1 MSEWKEYKL
10 SEITTK
16 IGSGATPRG
25 GQESYK
31 NEGISLIRSQNI
43 LDFEFSRSGLAF
55 IDDVQASQ
63 LSNVEVLEEDI
74 LLNITGD
81 SVARVCKVP
90 RSILPARVNQ
100 HVSIIRAKKSK
111 VTPNY
116 ILYYLLNPLFK
127 KFMLMIA
134 SDGATRNA
142 LTKGEI
148 EDFDIRL
155 PPKEIQS
162 YIASVL
168 SNLDS
173 KIDLLRRQNQT
184 LENIAQT
191 LFKRWFVDFEF
202 PDKVGKPYKS
212 SGGKMVESEF
222 GEIPEG
228 WRIGAFEEIMEFTN
242 GYAFKSKEIL
252 NIAHKNSYA
261 IFKMGDI
268 KKGGGFN
275 DSKTKSYIEK
285 EKCEDI
291 LKYVLKKGDILM
303 CMTDMKDSTSLL
315 GHTALMFEDNH
326 FIVNQR
332 VGLIRAKNNINIDYP
347 WIYILT
353 NSINFIADLRNR
365 ANSGVQINLSTNEIK
380 NSRVIIPDK
389 RINKL
394 FDDLTKPMFEKIMNN
409 TFQVKALTK
418 TRDTLLPKL
427 MSGQMRVKDL

>member
-43 LDFEFSRSGLAF
+43 LDFEFSSSGLAF

-111 VTPNY
+111 VIPNY

-148 EDFDIRL
+148 EGFDIRL

-162 YIASVL
+162 AIASVL

-173 KIDLLRRQNQT
+173 KIDLLRKKNQT

-202 PDKVGKPYKS
+202 PNEDGKPYKS

-228 WRIGAFEEIMEFTN
+228 WSNVNLIDIANVVDCSHSKKPSQVKEGRFLLQVYNIGKYGHLNLNEKYYVSDNDYIEWTKRIEVREGDMIISKTGRVGAIAQIPVN
-242 GYAFKSKEIL
+242 IKAGLGRNLVAIIAKEIIDHVYL
-252 NIAHKNSYA
+252 KDLMLSN
-261 IFKMGDI
+261 FMRREI
-268 KKGGGFN
+268 KKGTNAGTIL
-275 DSKTKSYIEK
+275 SSLHVK
-285 EKCEDI
+285 EI
-291 LKYVLKKGDILM
+291 
-303 CMTDMKDSTSLL
+303 
-315 GHTALMFEDNH
+315 
-326 FIVNQR
+326 NQLSCYLPR
-332 VGLIRAKNNINIDYP
+332 KHNLDGYKNVTLPIQKEINENLWHIQT
-347 WIYILT
+347 LT
-353 NSINFIADLRNR
+353 EL
-365 ANSGVQINLSTNEIK
+365 
-380 NSRVIIPDK
+380 
-389 RINKL
+389 
-394 FDDLTKPMFEKIMNN
+394 
-409 TFQVKALTK
+409 
-418 TRDTLLPKL
+418 RDTLLPRL
-427 MSGQMRVKDL
+427 MSGQIRVKGL